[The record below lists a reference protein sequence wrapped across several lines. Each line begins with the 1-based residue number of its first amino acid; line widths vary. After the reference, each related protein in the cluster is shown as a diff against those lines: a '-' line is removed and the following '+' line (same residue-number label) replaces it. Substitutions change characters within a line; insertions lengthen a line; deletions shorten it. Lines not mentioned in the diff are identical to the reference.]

1 MDNENLIPKFELEP
15 EELTERKIRQHKI
28 AGCIVAA
35 CMIILGIMMVVI
47 PQGGSFAD
55 NYGLSIGVL
64 IMGLYEMIA
73 FFRTAPPYRND
84 MALASGIIMILMG
97 AVILVLSVGNMASQ
111 DMMLGLFTVALGFI
125 TIYRGI
131 MQLFSCSRFKRLD
144 EKDTAWLQLSGILN
158 IVLGVLVVILPFTG
172 LLLTSVVLGIYL
184 AVAGVALLTEAVSGK
199 VARKR

>member
-47 PQGGSFAD
+47 PQGGSFAV

-125 TIYRGI
+125 TIYR
-131 MQLFSCSRFKRLD
+131 LD